1 MKWAT
6 LLHRVCT
13 FGQTATTITTS
24 IPSSSLLSACF
35 GMVRQGETGRSVRA
49 SCLDVVWWWWC
60 WWVDCTIQC
69 ESVTQKT
76 KCLLADS
83 FSSFTR
89 RRSGLSL

>member
-24 IPSSSLLSACF
+24 IPFSSLSSASF

-49 SCLDVVWWWWC
+49 SCLDVAWWWC

-76 KCLLADS
+76 KRLLADS
-83 FSSFTR
+83 FSFTR
-89 RRSGLSL
+89 RRSGLPL